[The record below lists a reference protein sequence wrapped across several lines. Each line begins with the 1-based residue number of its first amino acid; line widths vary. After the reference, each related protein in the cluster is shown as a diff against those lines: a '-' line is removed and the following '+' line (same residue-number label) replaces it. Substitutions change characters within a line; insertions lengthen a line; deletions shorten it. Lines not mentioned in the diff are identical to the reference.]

1 MPRSVQMSNLFRS
14 DVMRSAASAVRS
26 ISIRSIDFSL
36 VDPLLVPRGNSRCRS
51 GFELGVDRIVLS
63 NRGGR
68 PLDHAPAPIA
78 VIPEIVKTAAG
89 TRMID
94 SDFRR
99 RSDVGKAVASGAKAV
114 MLERAPLYG
123 LAAGGEGDVS
133 EVIDIFKDEIDRTL
147 ALVERS
153 YSGESRCHL
162 HRRSPDLRCR
172 RHLLPISRSPP
183 CVGGGDLL

>member
-1 MPRSVQMSNLFRS
+1 M
-14 DVMRSAASAVRS
+14 
-26 ISIRSIDFSL
+26 
-36 VDPLLVPRGNSRCRS
+36 
-51 GFELGVDRIVLS
+51 
-63 NRGGR
+63 
-68 PLDHAPAPIA
+68 
-78 VIPEIVKTAAG
+78 KTAAG

-99 RSDVGKAVASGAKAV
+99 GSDVGKAVASGAKAV

-153 YSGESRCHL
+153 YSGEFSMSPSSPKSRFTL
-162 HRRSPDLRCR
+162 SSPLAPNFALATVRW
-172 RHLLPISRSPP
+172 
-183 CVGGGDLL
+183 GGDLL

>member
-1 MPRSVQMSNLFRS
+1 M
-14 DVMRSAASAVRS
+14 
-26 ISIRSIDFSL
+26 
-36 VDPLLVPRGNSRCRS
+36 
-51 GFELGVDRIVLS
+51 LS

-99 RSDVGKAVASGAKAV
+99 GSDVGKAVASGAKAV

-183 CVGGGDLL
+183 CVGGGEVCSRLSTSFRGWAGQVRFAFNFRRIAVPQQTTFGAQ